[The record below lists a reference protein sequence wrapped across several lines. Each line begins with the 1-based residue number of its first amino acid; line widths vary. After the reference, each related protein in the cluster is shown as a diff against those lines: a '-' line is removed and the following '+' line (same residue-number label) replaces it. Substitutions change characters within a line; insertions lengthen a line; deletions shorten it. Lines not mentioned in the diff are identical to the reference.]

1 MDLAES
7 ESTTALRVELRGY
20 FAGLLTDEVRQRL
33 ATYETNAACQR
44 EIVKRMGTDGWL
56 GIGWPVE
63 YGGQGRSATEQ
74 VVFFDEV
81 HRAGAPYPLVTLNTV
96 GPTLMH
102 HGTAEQKQRFLPGIL
117 AGDIHFAIGYSE
129 PEAGT
134 DLAALRCKATRD
146 GDEYVVNGNK
156 VFTTGAEL
164 ADHVWLACRTD
175 PQAPRHEGISI
186 LIVDTADPGYSY
198 APIHTVASHSTNVT
212 FYDDI
217 RVPVANLVGQENR
230 GWQLITAQLNHERV
244 TLGANCGLA
253 FELFDEVLAW
263 TSATVDGDGVALIE
277 TPWVRSELAIA
288 HARLEALRLMN
299 WRMTWATDTGEPG
312 MADSSMVKVFGT
324 ETVVGVYRTLLGVLG
339 HAGLIP
345 AGQPSAALAGRLEK
359 AGRQAQINTF
369 GGGVNEVQRELIAAR
384 ALGMGRRR

>member
-1 MDLAES
+1 MHLAET
-7 ESTTALRVELRGY
+7 ESTQALRAELRSY
-20 FAGLLTDEVRQRL
+20 FADLLTDDIRKRL
-33 ATYETNAACQR
+33 ANYPTNAACQR
-44 EIVKRMGTDGWL
+44 EVVKQMGDDGWL

-63 YGGQGRSATEQ
+63 YGGQGRSASEQ

-81 HRAGAPYPLVTLNTV
+81 NRAGAPYPLVTLNTV

-102 HGTAEQKQRFLPGIL
+102 HGTDAQKRRFLPGIL

-134 DLAALRCKATRD
+134 DLAALRCRATRD
-146 GDEYVVNGNK
+146 GDVFVVNGNK

-164 ADHVWLACRTD
+164 ADFVWLACRTD
-175 PQAPRHEGISI
+175 PEAPRHDGISI
-186 LIVDTADPGYSY
+186 LIVDTTDPGYSWT
-198 APIHTVASHSTNVT
+198 PIHTVGSHATNVT
-212 FYDDI
+212 YYDDI
-217 RVPVANLVGQENR
+217 RVPVVDVVGEVNR

-253 FELFDEVLAW
+253 FELFDEVVRW
-263 TSATVDGDGVALIE
+263 TRNTTDDSGQSIID
-277 TPWVRSELAIA
+277 TPWVRSEIATA

-299 WRMTWATDTGEPG
+299 WRMTWATETGEPS

-324 ETVVGVYRTLLGVLG
+324 ETVVAVYRTLLGVVG
-339 HAGLIP
+339 QAGLIR
-345 AGQPSAALAGRLEK
+345 AGHPGAVLAGRLEK
-359 AGRQAQINTF
+359 AGRHAQINTF